1 MTDYTSQD
9 NAKTCNREYATN
21 GLKRPSACARLQTV
35 GMRNMD
41 AALRLQPAAKRGV
54 RCIDEPCISHR
65 SPAWISGVQTFTVTL
80 VGKRRLAI
88 PIARGASRVR
98 RSIALSLGIRNR
110 GDRLYCDLTIESLR
124 KARGNRVR
132 KFIGQ
137 RLAVGI
143 VFVLRAQH
151 QAVVVPCATDIP
163 APGSMFEFLDN
174 IEGVNGARF
183 GR

>member
-1 MTDYTSQD
+1 
-9 NAKTCNREYATN
+9 
-21 GLKRPSACARLQTV
+21 
-35 GMRNMD
+35 
-41 AALRLQPAAKRGV
+41 
-54 RCIDEPCISHR
+54 
-65 SPAWISGVQTFTVTL
+65 VTL

-110 GDRLYCDLTIESLR
+110 DDRLYCDLAIESLR

-151 QAVVVPCATDIP
+151 QAVAVPCAADISV
-163 APGSMFEFLDN
+163 PGSMFEFLDN